1 MKVDSPVTASTSCC
15 RRRLPVFLLICR
27 KEMRSLAATAG
38 YKATGQETRESFK
51 KPFQCA
57 RGTKLILHTRRHART
72 ALKWLFGFTF
82 LSLIGQG

>member
-1 MKVDSPVTASTSCC
+1 MDSPVRVIGKLVPKAIAC
-15 RRRLPVFLLICR
+15 FLVDLS
-27 KEMRSLAATAG
+27 KGNALARG
-38 YKATGQETRESFK
+38 NGRVQGDGQETKESFK